1 MYLSSLTLWA
11 WIIRILKL
19 KGISGIILNN
29 SFLMVNQ
36 SIFENSTFKKKYEL
50 NVQPLR
56 AYIQKEDLGL

>member
-19 KGISGIILNN
+19 KGVSGIILNN

-36 SIFENSTFKKKYEL
+36 SIFENSTFKKKKEL